1 MAQVSVDLN
10 NYGVDQTININIPE
24 GMDINDEAIQNGIK
38 EIADI
43 PALIACS
50 LAWSPSFLAKANP
63 DLNVDIITLI
73 PSAIVPYV
81 GSKPATSKAA

>member
-1 MAQVSVDLN
+1 MPYCLAAL
-10 NYGVDQTININIPE
+10 PP
-24 GMDINDEAIQNGIK
+24 AIANLVAGRPNLRNFSTLITSANGIK

-43 PALIACS
+43 PASIMCS
-50 LAWSPSFLAKANP
+50 LAWSRSFLAKANP